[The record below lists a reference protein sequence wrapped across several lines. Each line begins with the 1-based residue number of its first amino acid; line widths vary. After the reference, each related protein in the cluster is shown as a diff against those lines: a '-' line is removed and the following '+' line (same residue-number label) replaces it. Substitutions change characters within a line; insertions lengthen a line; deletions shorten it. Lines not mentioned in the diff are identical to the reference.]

1 MLAVRPGRAFTL
13 IESLF
18 VVVIIGIIAVLAI
31 VGYRK
36 WVVQSHEAEAQD
48 MVSNIRTAEESFKAE
63 NGAYVNVSAGL
74 EPPNMYP
81 QASPVGSVTT
91 AWGAPCGSCITPG
104 SWTTLNVA
112 PNAPVVFGYAVVA
125 GAAGATPPSFL
136 WNGQTVN
143 LTTVVTQPW
152 YVVEAYCD
160 LDSKGAPNMQVYGVS
175 TSNQLMINNEGQ

>member
-1 MLAVRPGRAFTL
+1 MHVVRTARAFTL

-18 VVVIIGIIAVLAI
+18 VVVIIGIIAVLAM

-36 WVVQSHEAEAQD
+36 WVIQSHEAEAQD
-48 MVSNIRTAEESFKAE
+48 MVSNIRQAEEAFKAE

-81 QASPVGSVTT
+81 QPSPVGSVTT
-91 AWGAPCGSCITPG
+91 QWGGPCGNCIG

-125 GAAGATPPSFL
+125 GAAGATPPSIT
-136 WNGQTVN
+136 WNGSAVD
-143 LTTVVTQPW
+143 LTGLVKQPW
-152 YVVEAYCD
+152 YIVEAYCD
-160 LDSKGAPNMQVYGVS
+160 LNAQGTPDMQLYGVS
-175 TSNQLMINNEGQ
+175 SSNQLMMNNEGQ

>member
-1 MLAVRPGRAFTL
+1 MLAGRPERAFTL

-18 VVVIIGIIAVLAI
+18 VVVIIGIMSVLAI

-36 WVVQSHEAEAQD
+36 WVIQSHEAEAQD

-63 NGAYVNVSAGL
+63 NGAYVNVSSAL

-81 QASPVGSVTT
+81 QPSPVGSVTT
-91 AWGAPCGSCITPG
+91 QWGGPCNTCTGT
-104 SWTTLNVA
+104 WNTLNVA

-125 GAAGATPPSFL
+125 GAANATPPTIT
-136 WNGQTVN
+136 WNGSTVN
-143 LTTVVTQPW
+143 LSALVTQPW

-160 LDSKGAPNMQVYGVS
+160 LDAKGTPDMQIYGLSS
-175 TSNQLMINNEGQ
+175 TNQLMMNNEGQ

>member
-1 MLAVRPGRAFTL
+1 MQPVRAARAFTL

-18 VVVIIGIIAVLAI
+18 VVVIIGIIAVLAT

-36 WVVQSHEAEAQD
+36 WIIQSHEAEAQD
-48 MVSNIRTAEESFKAE
+48 MVSNIRQAEEAFKAE

-91 AWGAPCGSCITPG
+91 QWGGPCGSCTG

-125 GAAGATPPSFL
+125 GAAGASPPSIT
-136 WNGQTVN
+136 WNGNTVD
-143 LTTVVTQPW
+143 LTGLVTQPW
-152 YVVEAYCD
+152 YIVEAYCD
-160 LDSKGAPNMQVYGVS
+160 LNSQGTPDMQLYGVS
-175 TSNQLMINNEGQ
+175 SSNQLMMNNEGQ

>member
-1 MLAVRPGRAFTL
+1 MQVGRRERAFTL
-13 IESLF
+13 IEALF
-18 VVVIIGIIAVLAI
+18 VVVIIGILAVLAM

-36 WVVQSHEAEAQD
+36 WIIQSHEAEAQD
-48 MVSNIRTAEESFKAE
+48 MVSNIRQAEETFKAE
-63 NGAYVNVSAGL
+63 NGAYLNISAGL

-91 AWGAPCGSCITPG
+91 QWGGPCGSCTG

-125 GAAGATPPSFL
+125 GAAGATSSLPSIT
-136 WNGQTVN
+136 WNGSAVN
-143 LTTVVTQPW
+143 LTALATQPW

-160 LDSKGAPNMQVYGVS
+160 LDSQGAPNMAIYGLS
-175 TSNQLMINNEGQ
+175 SSNQLMMNNEGQ